1 MIPEIVI
8 NIDQF
13 IKARKQLILDKFSY
27 NLAVTKSKDEE
38 E

>member
-13 IKARKQLILDKFSY
+13 IEARKQLILDKFSY
-27 NLAVTKSKDEE
+27 FLALSKSIDE
-38 E
+38 